1 MSNKLNNLYSYIC
14 IRINNMTRGQRA
26 KKRDFREI
34 ITILDQYGLCRLKNN
49 IIDETDKKKYMSRT
63 ELKMVLEKEFVK
75 YKIKNIKIGI
85 LMTQL

>member
-1 MSNKLNNLYSYIC
+1 MSKLNNLYSYIC

-49 IIDETDKKKYMSRT
+49 IIDETDKKKFMSRT
-63 ELKMVLEKEFVK
+63 ELKMVVERQFVK
-75 YKIKNIKIGI
+75 YKIKNIEIGI
-85 LMTQL
+85 LMTKL

>member
-1 MSNKLNNLYSYIC
+1 MSNKLNNLYCYIC

-34 ITILDQYGLCRLKNN
+34 VKILDDYGLCRLKNN
-49 IIDETDKKKYMSRT
+49 IIDETDKEKFMSRT
-63 ELKMVLEKEFVK
+63 QLKMIVEKEFVK

-85 LMTQL
+85 LMTKL

>member
-1 MSNKLNNLYSYIC
+1 
-14 IRINNMTRGQRA
+14 MTRGQRA

-49 IIDETDKKKYMSRT
+49 IIDETDKEKFMSRT
-63 ELKMVLEKEFVK
+63 QLKIIVEKEFVK

-85 LMTQL
+85 LMTKL

>member
-14 IRINNMTRGQRA
+14 IKINNMTRGQRA

-49 IIDETDKKKYMSRT
+49 IIDETDKEKFMSRT
-63 ELKMVLEKEFVK
+63 QLKIIVEKEFVK

>member
-49 IIDETDKKKYMSRT
+49 IIDETDKENCMSRT
-63 ELKMVLEKEFVK
+63 QLKIIVEREFIK
-75 YKIKNIKIGI
+75 FKIKNIKIGI

>member
-49 IIDETDKKKYMSRT
+49 IIDETDKEKFMSRT
-63 ELKMVLEKEFVK
+63 QLKIIVEKEFVK